1 MPDNNGIQYLYSS
14 YQSFLLKREK
24 ANVMDLEKL
33 STKEHKVKKLGYS
46 ILDYKPN
53 HSVVA

>member
-33 STKEHKVKKLGYS
+33 STKEHKVKKLGHS
-46 ILDYKPN
+46 ILKN
-53 HSVVA
+53 R